1 MTIVQ
6 HDKVY
11 ANPAECSNGNLPELK
26 AIKMEIELDTVN
38 NQIDNIIYLLMCAEE
53 KRTSDSFTEQLCAPA
68 RYHRALEKLTKYV
81 GNYSEASN
89 PTKEN

>member
-11 ANPAECSNGNLPELK
+11 ANPAECESGLPELK
-26 AIKMEIELDTVN
+26 AIKMEIELDTN
-38 NQIDNIIYLLMCAEE
+38 NPIDNIIYILMCAEE
-53 KRTSDSFTEQLCAPA
+53 KRTSDSFLEQNCAPA
-68 RYHRALEKLTKYV
+68 RYQLAYEKLSKYV
-81 GNYSEASN
+81 DNYSKTIN